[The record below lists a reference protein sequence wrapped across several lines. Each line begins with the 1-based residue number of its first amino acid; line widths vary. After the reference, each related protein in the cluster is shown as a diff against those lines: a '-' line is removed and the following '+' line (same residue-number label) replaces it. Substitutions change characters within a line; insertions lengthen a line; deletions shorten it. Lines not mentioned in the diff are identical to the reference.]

1 MKGENMNGR
10 NKTDT
15 IADITIASIAL
26 VIIILKLTGL
36 LKLSWWIILAPIW
49 IAFGVG
55 LLLLAIVIVSI
66 IIRGIIEI
74 IRRKEV

>member
-1 MKGENMNGR
+1 MNGR
-10 NKTDT
+10 DKADT
-15 IADITIASIAL
+15 ITDITIASVAL

-36 LKLSWWIILAPIW
+36 LKLSWWIILAPVW
-49 IAFGVG
+49 IAFGIG
-55 LLLLAIVIVSI
+55 ILLLITVIVGI

>member
-1 MKGENMNGR
+1 MNGR

>member
-1 MKGENMNGR
+1 MNGR
-10 NKTDT
+10 DKTDT
-15 IADITIASIAL
+15 ITDITIASVAL